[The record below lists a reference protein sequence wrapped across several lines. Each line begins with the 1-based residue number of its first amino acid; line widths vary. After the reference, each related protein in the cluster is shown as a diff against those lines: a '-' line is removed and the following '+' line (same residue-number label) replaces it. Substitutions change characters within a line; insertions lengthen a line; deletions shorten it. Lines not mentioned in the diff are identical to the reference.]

1 MKPDHWLRGL
11 LYTVIAAGLALV
23 GLGLR
28 RWGQRESVV
37 IERGA
42 RR

>member
-1 MKPDHWLRGL
+1 MKPDSWLRGL

-37 IERGA
+37 LERWE
-42 RR
+42 R